1 MTCNTFLRS
10 ALFGLVAAAGWVPW
24 LVVTGPLAGVWHAR
38 ALYLIAATVAYAAM
52 LSPRRSERVRIA
64 LAAGVIAVTLALV
77 ARSTAELSI
86 GLALILG
93 VARSAFLY
101 RTTPARAVVLEAALL
116 AGGLEFARFL
126 VGPSLGSTGLAIWG
140 FLLVQSLFFLAP
152 RSSAELVTRCA
163 ADPFEEAHRRASALL
178 ERTGV

>member
-10 ALFGLVAAAGWVPW
+10 ALFGVVVAAGSVPW
-24 LVVTGPLAGVWHAR
+24 LVVAGPLVGVYSAR
-38 ALYLIAATVAYAAM
+38 ALYLIGATVAYVTL
-52 LSPRRSERVRIA
+52 LSLRGKQRLRMA
-64 LAAGVIAVTLALV
+64 LATALLSTVVAVA

-93 VARSAFLY
+93 LTRSAFLY
-101 RTTPARAVVLEAALL
+101 RKTPARAVVREAVLL
-116 AGGLEFARFL
+116 TGGLVFARFL
-126 VGPSLGSTGLAIWG
+126 AGPALESTGLAIWG

-152 RSSAELVTRCA
+152 RATARSAA
-163 ADPFEEAHRRASALL
+163 APRIDPFEEAHRRALALL